1 MIRRFKPAVI
11 ALAFLVSTELF
22 SQTFRGGVTGTVAD
36 ASGAVV
42 ASAAVRLL
50 SPDTGLTRDTTT
62 SSAGEFVFQDLPL
75 GTYDLTVTQSGF
87 DTVHV
92 SGIVVDAGKVNAL
105 ALTLQVARQATTVEV
120 QASAV
125 QIDTASSAETSL
137 INTKE
142 ILDIPLNG
150 RDFTQLLK
158 FNPGANA
165 SGSLNGSR
173 FNGIDWKID
182 GADNND
188 LWHNVNS
195 VNQGGVSGIAGVVLP
210 IDAIDEFS
218 LQSSSNA
225 EENRNSGGV
234 LNVVIKSG
242 TNSLHGS
249 VYYFNRNEY
258 FATNS
263 WFTPPGSPSRELRN
277 NQEGFSLGGP
287 IVRNHTFFFM
297 DYEQQNYKEALTA
310 VGTTPSAA
318 WVSQAS
324 QLMARD
330 GVAVNPLA
338 LALINTLWPANSL
351 TGPSI
356 SENYNGGGINISN
369 SYNAV
374 IKLDHQFNERNN
386 IAIRYFGGTGN
397 QTEYIGSAI
406 PYYFQVCPSRMHNF
420 SLVYNKV
427 ITPRFL
433 AQTLIGVNYFKQVF
447 DDANH
452 GFDMPA
458 IGLNTGVTR
467 PSDFG
472 SPFITVDGFDQTGLT
487 PPYGR
492 IDTTGHIDQTF
503 TYTTGAHEIR
513 FGADYRRS
521 RLDVFYDANAPG
533 TFTFDGT
540 QGPYAATCPN
550 DTWEVS
556 GACPANNGS
565 SPNAS
570 LDALAD
576 FLSLRVGIGHA
587 SIAYGNQQRNYWLDG
602 ASVFGQ
608 DTWKV
613 TPRLTLNYGVNWVY
627 QSPLYNPA
635 NLISTFIPADGGI
648 TYVGTH
654 GLNTLWPRDYHD
666 FAPRIGFAF
675 QPVAGGK
682 LVIRGGWGIFYQ
694 VPNISYFGNSVGP
707 NGAATGIND
716 NISGPSPVLAI
727 VNQTPITIAAG
738 VPIFAA
744 SAATGPY
751 GAFSVS
757 QHFVTGYSMNT
768 NFNVQYQLAHN
779 VVGELGYS
787 GSLSRHLP
795 DMLDINQI
803 PIGAPEAVTSRPY
816 YSQFPYLGPINEIQ
830 SVGNGNFNGLLG
842 SLKTNNF
849 HGFTTKLSYT
859 FGHSLDDLSYARG
872 ILPQNSYCLR
882 CEYGSSDFDIRSSF
896 SMFLAYSV
904 PEPPKWRPVFGGWQL
919 NTLFSFFTGS
929 PFTVYSGND
938 SSATSEFSDRAEVVG
953 NPFVDVPPANRAAST
968 IYWFNPAAFT
978 FPASGTYSN
987 EGRNE
992 FYGPPVHQIDFS
1004 AFKNIK
1010 FGERI
1015 TLQLRAE
1022 IFNIFNFRNLEGLNP
1037 NNFDAPGSQ
1046 QSVSSSTLGQVP
1058 TTYDVG
1064 FGAPGIGPG
1073 APRNVQLAAKV
1084 IF

>member
-1 MIRRFKPAVI
+1 MIRRWTFVVITLTLFVLTQLPA
-11 ALAFLVSTELF
+11 
-22 SQTFRGGVTGTVAD
+22 QTFRGGITGTLTD
-36 ASGAVV
+36 ASGAIV
-42 ASAAVRLL
+42 AGAAVKLV

-75 GTYDLTVTQSGF
+75 GNYDVTVTQSGF

-92 SGIVVDAGKVNAL
+92 SGIVIDAGKTDNL
-105 ALTLQVARQATTVEV
+105 ALTLKVAKQATTVEV

-125 QIDTASSAETSL
+125 QIETASSAETSL
-137 INTKE
+137 INTKQ

-165 SGSLNGSR
+165 NGSFNGSR

-210 IDAIDEFS
+210 IDAIAEFS

-234 LNVVIKSG
+234 LNVVVKSG
-242 TNSLHGS
+242 TNNFHGS

-258 FATNS
+258 FATNN
-263 WFTPPGSPSRELRN
+263 WFTPPGSPSSELRN

-287 IVRNHTFFFM
+287 IVKNHTFFFM
-297 DYEQQNYKEALTA
+297 NYEQQNYKEALTA

-318 WVSQAS
+318 WVSEAAPI
-324 QLMARD
+324 MARD

-338 LALINTLWPANSL
+338 LTLINTLWPASSL
-351 TGPSI
+351 TGPAVVH
-356 SENYNGGGINISN
+356 NFNGGGINLSN

-406 PYYFQVCPSRMHNF
+406 PSYFQVAPSRMHNF

-433 AQTLIGVNYFKQVF
+433 AQTTLGVNYFKQVF
-447 DDANH
+447 DDQNH

-467 PSDFG
+467 STDFG
-472 SPFITVDGFDQTGLT
+472 SPLITISGFDPVGLT

-503 TYTTGAHEIR
+503 TYTEGSHEFR

-521 RLDVFYDANAPG
+521 RLDIFYDANAPG

-540 QGPYAATCPN
+540 QGPYASNCPN
-550 DTWEVS
+550 DSWEITGV
-556 GACPANNGS
+556 CPASGQ
-565 SPNAS
+565 SPNPS

-576 FLSLRVGIGHA
+576 FLSGRIGIAHA
-587 SIAYGNQQRNYWLDG
+587 SITYGSQERNYWLNG
-602 ASVFGQ
+602 VSFFGQ

-613 TPRLTLNYGVNWVY
+613 TPRLTLNYGLNWVY
-627 QSPLYNPA
+627 QSPIYNPA

-666 FAPRIGFAF
+666 FAPRFGFAF
-675 QPVAGGK
+675 QPTAGGK
-682 LVIRGGWGIFYQ
+682 LVIRGGWGVYYQ

-707 NGAATGIND
+707 NGGATGIND
-716 NISGPSPVLAI
+716 NIGGPSPVLNL
-727 VNQTPITIAAG
+727 VNQTPITLATG

-744 SAATGPY
+744 SEATGPY

-757 QHFVTGYSMNT
+757 QHFVTAYSMNT
-768 NFNVQYQLAHN
+768 NFNVQYQVSQN
-779 VVGELGYS
+779 FVGEVGYS

-803 PIGAPEAVTSRPY
+803 PIGSPEQVTSRPY
-816 YSQFPYLGPINEIQ
+816 YSQFPYLAAINEIQ

-842 SLKTNNF
+842 SLRSTNF

-859 FGHSLDDLSYARG
+859 FAHSLDDLSYARG
-872 ILPQNSYCLR
+872 IIPQNSYCLR
-882 CEYGSSDFDIRSSF
+882 CDYGNSDFDIRSSF

-904 PEPPKWRPVFGGWQL
+904 PEPPKYRAIFGGWQL

-938 SSATSEFSDRAEVVG
+938 SSGTSEFNDRAEVIG
-953 NPFVDVPPANRAAST
+953 NPFVGVPPADRATST
-968 IYWFNPAAFT
+968 DFWFNPAAFT
-978 FPASGTYSN
+978 YPGQDTYSN

-992 FYGPPVHQIDFS
+992 FYGPPTHQIDFS
-1004 AFKNIK
+1004 MFKNIK
-1010 FGERI
+1010 FGEHV

-1022 IFNIFNFRNLEGLNP
+1022 IFNIFNFRNLAQLDP
-1037 NNFDAPGSQ
+1037 NVQAVPQ
-1046 QSVSSSTLGQVP
+1046 QSVAGSNLGQVA

-1073 APRNVQLAAKV
+1073 APRNVQLAGKI